1 MKLASILNEELI
13 FTNVSGVSR
22 SGIYADMLKK
32 AQAVLDIPLDVE
44 TVVSGMIEREDTLR
58 IPYEGCALPHLR
70 GAEFDDLYIIIG
82 ILPKPVHFKESD
94 IAPCSMVIMSLIS
107 SDTSDLYLK
116 SLAAM
121 VRFVSRPETLEKLS
135 QAKTPVEFLDSVR
148 EANVTVRSNLVAE
161 DVMISS
167 ESFLRESDTL
177 SAALDLFSSGDNST
191 IPVLDSNDRL
201 VGEITAMDILK
212 SFIPE
217 YIFRMDNL
225 DFLTSFEPFNR
236 IFQEEN
242 QHVVRDYMHNPL
254 LTVHP
259 ETPLIQFTV
268 RMVKKGVRTCFVVDA
283 NRKYVGEIMV
293 KHIVKKVLRG

>member
-1 MKLASILNEELI
+1 MKLVSILNEELI

-32 AQAVLDIPLDVE
+32 AKEVLDIPLDVDN
-44 TVVSGMIEREDTLR
+44 TVSGMIEREDTLQ
-58 IPYEGCALPHLR
+58 IPYDGCALPHLR
-70 GAEFDDLYIIIG
+70 GSQFDDLYIIIG
-82 ILPKPVHFKESD
+82 VLPKPIHFKESD
-94 IAPCSMVIMSLIS
+94 AAPCNLVIMSLIS
-107 SDTSDLYLK
+107 PETSDLYLK
-116 SLAAM
+116 SLAALL
-121 VRFVSRPETLEKLS
+121 RYLARPGT
-135 QAKTPVEFLDSVR
+135 R
-148 EANVTVRSNLVAE
+148 EALSGAKSAPEVLSILRESNVTVRSNLVAE
-161 DVMISS
+161 DVMVSG
-167 ESFLRESDTL
+167 ESFLHEEDTL
-177 SAALDLFSSGDNST
+177 SAALDLFSSGDNNT

-242 QHVVRDYMHNPL
+242 QHVVRDYMHNPM

-283 NRKYVGEIMV
+283 SRKYVGEIMV